1 MNSKT
6 RQVSMNIIF
15 RTLVAR
21 LLVLGLMTSVVASC
35 SMTKPHEKAAQE
47 KAQAQGMSAV
57 YNSRFDGTF
66 IAPGVDFSKYKKIMV
81 EQLDMESVEIIQPSS
96 TPLARKTPWVLKPK
110 DKAYYQ
116 ERYTEALI
124 NNLIADGTFTTA
136 ANAGDDV
143 LTVKSRILQIAP
155 LASKD
160 DSDGRPGIMKVY
172 SEGMGTMTI
181 EMSLY
186 DSVSGKALGIITDQR
201 DLGRIWEENNRVT
214 NNIQVRLAFDNWLGK
229 LRSELDTLSKL

>member
-1 MNSKT
+1 MKSHVKSSLM
-6 RQVSMNIIF
+6 RV
-15 RTLVAR
+15 LVMG
-21 LLVLGLMTSVVASC
+21 LLVSVVAGC
-35 SMTKPHEKAAQE
+35 TFTKKHEQEAQKKAQE
-47 KAQAQGMSAV
+47 QGLSQV
-57 YNSRFDGTF
+57 EKSRFDGTF
-66 IAPGVDFSKYKKIMV
+66 VAPGVDFAKYKKLLV
-81 EQLDMESVEIIQPSS
+81 EQLDMENVEILKSS
-96 TPLARKTPWVLKPK
+96 SRNFTRDTPWTLKPA

-124 NNLIADGTFTTA
+124 KNLVADGTYVTSVA
-136 ANAGDDV
+136 ASDDV
-143 LTVKSRILQIAP
+143 LVIKSRILQIAP

-186 DSVSGKALGIITDQR
+186 DSITGKAVGIITDKR

-214 NNIQVRLAFDNWLGK
+214 NNIQVRLAFDAWLRK
-229 LRSELDTLSKL
+229 LRTELDNLSGR